1 MIGRAETTSEPTIMV
16 CCMDESIRSRVKNE
30 LRANATLRA
39 CREFLVHGLPH
50 PLEQL
55 RPAQPLA
62 RTNDSWDYNE
72 EECYSTSPLDDV
84 FSPTVSLSLGRR
96 LSRPQSDSATAFW
109 ATGGIFLQID
119 GACFQFTAEHGPND
133 IHKNQDPLPGPA
145 TDHDNYSIN
154 GSDDDDEVEESP
166 ATFDL
171 LSQGSITPKRS
182 SFSQRSFSINQS
194 ESSFCDNESSNA
206 EDWIG
211 QEDTEPV
218 LRTSENHKSQTRSEF
233 DDMLDL
239 KASKKVG
246 VITIRAS
253 EGSSPEL
260 DYALVL
266 TPPPGVS
273 DPVNNFKV
281 SVGIPE
287 KSLKVLQYDSA
298 SRGKKSIVIA
308 GGPGSVRTGVRQP
321 GTTLFKR
328 ADLSSFQNLEAVQ
341 LNDSEFSF
349 GDSGAAVLDQ
359 ESGVFY
365 GHIISGCPG
374 TGIGYLVPAAEV
386 FQDLASMGYHAVV
399 AQNDNRT
406 FASEVARSENWPNGH
421 FFAPK
426 MSSRDASTQTEDIL
440 LPTPPLSQTG
450 SDVDYPHTCISQ
462 YHHKVELEL
471 DDSTS
476 RWPTLSS
483 PKRAILIAWF
493 NDRFLDDV
501 RNKPAEDVWAMF
513 YNYCGNLAS
522 HKIKKVGDIC
532 RSVTLESLK
541 SSASKESTI
550 WLDEREHRSL
560 QTRSSLGILTASEL
574 FERRML
580 KRFGESGYVDADRRV
595 VFVQNP
601 DSWSIL
607 SLAITCSKAEQ
618 EGVAEAIYRH
628 VAFRPHFGV
637 AIRMPVFVLG
647 SRKGPGNSHSSG
659 GGGGRDEIRQATD
672 LSFLFPSQLRSHG
685 ASIPQ
690 FLYERHLSLLVTGF
704 DEFRWTAYCLAD
716 SFSEDE
722 ENLRNIANY
731 TNRELLT
738 DPVSCGKLPIGA
750 LWDPREYFLTILRI
764 RLRQFESEWARTTNF
779 LERAVENQLQ
789 DGIRTTRDPAEQ
801 HSELEAQARLGRTE
815 ALIIQLWHTVSGT
828 LEAWERFQ
836 EGHLEYVARHWE
848 CEETRALLARDEKSV
863 STQVLSGATICNT
876 ADHQTRHGAVN
887 SNSHEH
893 FCVIHATFPKRL
905 YLEHQYHTS
914 SPLMAGAFA
923 LDNGHRRADDAL
935 RARRHDWD
943 TRYCKKHE
951 CGSLHLAA
959 KQLQS
964 NPGQDMEIG
973 NADPSH
979 FDLRGGVFTIA
990 AGFFEAQ
997 ESQSYNARV
1006 FSSIQHMT
1014 SIKGS
1019 CFILIQEITF
1029 NSCL

>member
-1 MIGRAETTSEPTIMV
+1 MV

-30 LRANATLRA
+30 LRANTTLRA

-84 FSPTVSLSLGRR
+84 FSPTASLSLGRR
-96 LSRPQSDSATAFW
+96 LSRPQSDSATTFW

-119 GACFQFTAEHGPND
+119 GACFQFTAEHGPNV

-182 SFSQRSFSINQS
+182 SFSQRSLSINQS
-194 ESSFCDNESSNA
+194 ESSFCDNESSSA

-218 LRTSENHKSQTRSEF
+218 LGTSENHKSQTRSEF

-287 KSLKVLQYDSA
+287 KSLKVFQYDSA

-421 FFAPK
+421 VFAPK

-450 SDVDYPHTCISQ
+450 SDVDYPHSCISQ
-462 YHHKVELEL
+462 YQRKVELEL

-501 RNKPAEDVWAMF
+501 RNKRAEDVWAMF
-513 YNYCGNLAS
+513 YSYCGNLAS

-580 KRFGESGYVDADRRV
+580 KV
-595 VFVQNP
+595 
-601 DSWSIL
+601 
-607 SLAITCSKAEQ
+607 
-618 EGVAEAIYRH
+618 
-628 VAFRPHFGV
+628 
-637 AIRMPVFVLG
+637 
-647 SRKGPGNSHSSG
+647 
-659 GGGGRDEIRQATD
+659 
-672 LSFLFPSQLRSHG
+672 SQL
-685 ASIPQ
+685 
-690 FLYERHLSLLVTGF
+690 
-704 DEFRWTAYCLAD
+704 
-716 SFSEDE
+716 
-722 ENLRNIANY
+722 
-731 TNRELLT
+731 
-738 DPVSCGKLPIGA
+738 
-750 LWDPREYFLTILRI
+750 
-764 RLRQFESEWARTTNF
+764 
-779 LERAVENQLQ
+779 
-789 DGIRTTRDPAEQ
+789 
-801 HSELEAQARLGRTE
+801 
-815 ALIIQLWHTVSGT
+815 
-828 LEAWERFQ
+828 
-836 EGHLEYVARHWE
+836 
-848 CEETRALLARDEKSV
+848 
-863 STQVLSGATICNT
+863 
-876 ADHQTRHGAVN
+876 N
-887 SNSHEH
+887 SS
-893 FCVIHATFPKRL
+893 
-905 YLEHQYHTS
+905 
-914 SPLMAGAFA
+914 
-923 LDNGHRRADDAL
+923 
-935 RARRHDWD
+935 
-943 TRYCKKHE
+943 
-951 CGSLHLAA
+951 
-959 KQLQS
+959 
-964 NPGQDMEIG
+964 
-973 NADPSH
+973 
-979 FDLRGGVFTIA
+979 
-990 AGFFEAQ
+990 
-997 ESQSYNARV
+997 
-1006 FSSIQHMT
+1006 
-1014 SIKGS
+1014 
-1019 CFILIQEITF
+1019 
-1029 NSCL
+1029 